1 MLKLTCLVC
10 LLNNWVQISMHFYEE
25 DIIHE
30 NISTVHEVQMEML
43 EILGIS
49 RERVVLVDQQVRK
62 TNTCRR

>member
-1 MLKLTCLVC
+1 MLKLTCPVC
-10 LLNNWVQISMHFYEE
+10 RLNNCIQISMHFYQH
-25 DIIHE
+25 DILHE